1 MVDERKIDISQKCA
15 TDWLDYYLRKGLI
28 DGGEVVVV
36 MVAECIGL
44 MLRPTMSSCR
54 ESLFDLLPLD
64 LLDLGMGS
72 ESFLLAGR
80 WCEEGGGGGGGMLH
94 QTSLSPAVRRV
105 EQSEEME
112 RSVTQL
118 EWRVRGEL
126 IGDPVTASQT

>member
-1 MVDERKIDISQKCA
+1 M
-15 TDWLDYYLRKGLI
+15 I
-28 DGGEVVVV
+28 DGGEVVVL
-36 MVAECIGL
+36 EDCTGL

-54 ESLFDLLPLD
+54 ESLLDLLPLD

-80 WCEEGGGGGGGMLH
+80 WWEAGGRGGGGMLH

-118 EWRVRGEL
+118 EWSVRGEL
-126 IGDPVTASQT
+126 MGEPVTASQT

>member
-1 MVDERKIDISQKCA
+1 M
-15 TDWLDYYLRKGLI
+15 I
-28 DGGEVVVV
+28 DGGEVVVL
-36 MVAECIGL
+36 EDCTGL
-44 MLRPTMSSCR
+44 MLRPTMSSWR
-54 ESLFDLLPLD
+54 ESLLDLLPLD

-80 WCEEGGGGGGGMLH
+80 WWQGGGGAGILH

-118 EWRVRGEL
+118 EWSVRGEL
-126 IGDPVTASQT
+126 MGEPVTASQT

>member
-1 MVDERKIDISQKCA
+1 
-15 TDWLDYYLRKGLI
+15 
-28 DGGEVVVV
+28 
-36 MVAECIGL
+36 MVADCTGL

-64 LLDLGMGS
+64 LLDLGMGRD
-72 ESFLLAGR
+72 SFLLAGR
-80 WCEEGGGGGGGMLH
+80 WWEAGAGGGGGMLH

-118 EWRVRGEL
+118 EWSERGEL
-126 IGDPVTASQT
+126 MGDPVTASQT

>member
-1 MVDERKIDISQKCA
+1 M
-15 TDWLDYYLRKGLI
+15 LDLVCYLRKVLI
-28 DGGEVVVV
+28 DGGEVVTVV
-36 MVAECIGL
+36 VEDSTGL

-54 ESLFDLLPLD
+54 ESLLDLLPLD
-64 LLDLGMGS
+64 LLDLGMGR

-80 WCEEGGGGGGGMLH
+80 WQGGGGAGMLH

-118 EWRVRGEL
+118 EWSVRGEL
-126 IGDPVTASQT
+126 MGDPVTASQT

>member
-1 MVDERKIDISQKCA
+1 M
-15 TDWLDYYLRKGLI
+15 LDLVCYLRKVLI

-36 MVAECIGL
+36 EDSTGL

-54 ESLFDLLPLD
+54 ESLLDLLPLD
-64 LLDLGMGS
+64 LLDLGMGR

-80 WCEEGGGGGGGMLH
+80 WWEGRGGGGMLH

-126 IGDPVTASQT
+126 MGIPVTASQTCKYQVKGTEGGAQL

>member
-1 MVDERKIDISQKCA
+1 MADC
-15 TDWLDYYLRKGLI
+15 TGLI
-28 DGGEVVVV
+28 
-36 MVAECIGL
+36 
-44 MLRPTMSSCR
+44 LRPTMSSCR

-80 WCEEGGGGGGGMLH
+80 WRQGGAGAGMLH
-94 QTSLSPAVRRV
+94 QTSLSPAVSRV

-126 IGDPVTASQT
+126 MGDPVTASQT